1 MKTKLQRL
9 QEAYYRANKQYQYEI
24 AIGSDRSLI
33 ASRKRKR
40 AWIAYNKA
48 IRAIGDRCGVA

>member
-9 QEAYYRANKQYQYEI
+9 QEAYFRANKLYQHEV

-40 AWIAYNKA
+40 AWIAFNKA
-48 IRAIGDRCGVA
+48 VRAIGGYQSAA

>member
-1 MKTKLQRL
+1 MKSKIQRL
-9 QEAYYRANKQYQYEI
+9 QKSYFRANKHYRHEV

-33 ASRKRKR
+33 ASKKRKR

-48 IRAIGDRCGVA
+48 IRAIGDREVA

>member
-1 MKTKLQRL
+1 MKSKIQRL
-9 QEAYYRANKQYQYEI
+9 QEAYYRANKQYQHEI

-48 IRAIGDRCGVA
+48 IRAIGDRGEVA

>member
-1 MKTKLQRL
+1 MKSKLQRL
-9 QEAYYRANKQYQYEI
+9 QEAYYRANKLYQHEV

-40 AWIAYNKA
+40 AWIAFNKA
-48 IRAIGDRCGVA
+48 VRAIGDRSEVA

>member
-1 MKTKLQRL
+1 MKSKLQRL
-9 QEAYYRANKQYQYEI
+9 QEAYYRANKLYQHEI
-24 AIGSDRSLI
+24 TIGSDRSLI

-48 IRAIGDRCGVA
+48 IRAIGDLRSA

>member
-9 QEAYYRANKQYQYEI
+9 QEAYYRANKLYQHEI
-24 AIGSDRSLI
+24 AISSDRSLI

-48 IRAIGDRCGVA
+48 IRAIGDREVA